1 MRRNLPGIL
10 AFAVLL
16 VASCTSTPRSPNP
29 TDVIKSDEMPVV
41 VVTYSVLGAI
51 VSQLVGN
58 SATVDVLI
66 PDGQDPH
73 EFQPSAKDIEKM
85 NNANIVV
92 ANGLQFEEGLNSAI
106 DSLTN
111 SGVSVFIAGDHVTT
125 RILRTSKD
133 PHIWTSVANILELLP
148 ALAEAIGSA
157 INVDLSEQQA
167 KLKSDLMKLD
177 AQVNS
182 IIGRVDK
189 CQLVSGH
196 DELGYFAEHYGCE
209 VIGAIIPNFSTT
221 SEATAGEL
229 AALKTQITEHKVS
242 AIFTGL
248 GTPQDVADQLA
259 NELGIKA
266 VSLSTHFMN
275 DAANYQEFMLRLAN
289 QIADALK

>member
-1 MRRNLPGIL
+1 MRRTVRGIL
-10 AFAVLL
+10 AFSVLL
-16 VASCTSTPRSPNP
+16 VASCTSSSRSTNP
-29 TDVIKSDEMPVV
+29 SNVIKSGEMPVV

-92 ANGLQFEEGLNSAI
+92 ANGLQFEEGLNSGI

-111 SGVSVFIAGDHVTT
+111 SGVSVFIAGDHITT
-125 RILRTSKD
+125 RLLGTSKD
-133 PHIWTSVANILELLP
+133 PHIWVSVANILELLP
-148 ALAEAIGSA
+148 ALAEAIGAA

-167 KLKSDLMKLD
+167 ALKSDLIKLD
-177 AQVNS
+177 AEIVS
-182 IIGRVDK
+182 IIGRLNK

-221 SEATAGEL
+221 AEATAGEL
-229 AALKTQITEHKVS
+229 AALKTQITAHKVS
-242 AIFTGL
+242 AIFTGR
-248 GTPQDVADQLA
+248 GQPQDVADQLA
-259 NELGIKA
+259 KELGIKA

-275 DAANYQEFMLRLAN
+275 GAANYQEFMLRLAN